1 MAIGTY
7 AMILNDVVI
16 DIIQFDVLSGE
27 PIPVQNATLIKIV
40 EPTPMPTIGQ
50 TWDGDTN
57 TFN

>member
-27 PIPVQNATLIKIV
+27 KIPVENATLIKVNELIP
-40 EPTPMPTIGQ
+40 EIGQ
-50 TWDGDTN
+50 VWDGEK
-57 TFN
+57 FN